1 MTNAPIINAAVV
13 ASTCRELMSV
23 NATRVTN
30 WKVTNVSIST
40 SVVTNRVK
48 ASVTTCRERTG
59 VNVPRDSRVNDTSAQ
74 MWTNAVRVTVDVL
87 TFASIQT
94 DRFIASA
101 VPDTKQ
107 IIGN

>member
-1 MTNAPIINAAVV
+1 
-13 ASTCRELMSV
+13 MSA
-23 NATRVTN
+23 NATRVTH

-40 SVVTNRVK
+40 SVVLNRVK
-48 ASVTTCRERTG
+48 APVTTCRERTG
-59 VNVPRDSRVNDTSAQ
+59 VNVPRDSRANDTTAQ

-87 TFASIQT
+87 TFVSIPT

-101 VPDTKQ
+101 VPVTKR